1 MFDEFDKIDIGSL
14 SDEKNN
20 VGPKTIDIFSYD
32 ILFVSAKLQTKSKNG
47 KIRAKTS
54 RFISGKAESKLEI
67 LEIQA
72 ASSKSSSIH
81 TRM

>member
-1 MFDEFDKIDIGSL
+1 MTF
-14 SDEKNN
+14 
-20 VGPKTIDIFSYD
+20 
-32 ILFVSAKLQTKSKNG
+32 LFVSAKLQTKSKNG

-81 TRM
+81 TKNVRKSNNQIKFI